1 MTLDGHRPKAK
12 KTQKHSLSRIVNQQQ
27 PKISRGPSQKL
38 LLSSEVVVGDQS
50 RVGREIEFWRSEE
63 EIRGVVVLLHQG
75 DGDMG
80 GRVIE
85 TERGVHGSMVISL

>member
-1 MTLDGHRPKAK
+1 M
-12 KTQKHSLSRIVNQQQ
+12 
-27 PKISRGPSQKL
+27 
-38 LLSSEVVVGDQS
+38 
-50 RVGREIEFWRSEE
+50 GREIEFWRSEEE

>member
-1 MTLDGHRPKAK
+1 M
-12 KTQKHSLSRIVNQQQ
+12 
-27 PKISRGPSQKL
+27 
-38 LLSSEVVVGDQS
+38 
-50 RVGREIEFWRSEE
+50 GREIEFWRSEE